1 MPVRRDVYEY
11 GQGNADR
18 EGGDLNVARGIN
30 EVFWFCAPCVGI
42 CIPITI
48 FLVKKVTLNRSDDAV
63 KKAEAKA
70 WVESKKAKRAK
81 KRKGSEETVVDSG
94 ASTIVSGEEKKRDG
108 RRIGKEQ

>member
-1 MPVRRDVYEY
+1 M
-11 GQGNADR
+11 
-18 EGGDLNVARGIN
+18 
-30 EVFWFCAPCVGI
+30 GI

-81 KRKGSEETVVDSG
+81 KRKGSEETVVNSG
-94 ASTIVSGEEKKRDG
+94 ASTIIAKEEKKRDG
-108 RRIGKEQ
+108 RIGKEQ

>member
-1 MPVRRDVYEY
+1 M
-11 GQGNADR
+11 
-18 EGGDLNVARGIN
+18 
-30 EVFWFCAPCVGI
+30 
-42 CIPITI
+42 
-48 FLVKKVTLNRSDDAV
+48 

-94 ASTIVSGEEKKRDG
+94 ASTIIPGEEKKRDG